1 MGTGN
6 DMENDPK
13 LSELLKEWRIP
24 GAPPSLDT
32 RVLGAPRKWWSFL
45 LTGSIRLPVPVV
57 VAIAAAL
64 LVMAFALARQRTATP
79 TPSSVNLADFQ
90 PVRDMNV
97 RIIRGHDE
105 GR

>member
-57 VAIAAAL
+57 VAIAAVL
-64 LVMAFALARQRTATP
+64 LVMAFALARQRTPPPPA
-79 TPSSVNLADFQ
+79 SSVNLADFQ
-90 PVRDMNV
+90 PVLDPNIH
-97 RIIRGHDE
+97 IIRGNHDAQ
-105 GR
+105 

>member
-1 MGTGN
+1 MYP
-6 DMENDPK
+6 ENDPK
-13 LSELLKEWRIP
+13 LSELLKEWQIP

-32 RVLGAPRKWWSFL
+32 RVLGTPKKWWSFL

-57 VAIAAAL
+57 VAIAAVL
-64 LVMAFALARQRTATP
+64 LVMAFALARQHTTP
-79 TPSSVNLADFQ
+79 APASSVNLADFQ

-105 GR
+105 TR